1 MLTGIELPCFR
12 PADPRNKGCALPKS
26 ATVYRSLS
34 LVAIPITRH
43 IAPPTVVPWNN
54 DRYDRR
60 LAATSPIAR
69 IAGAR
74 SQPLEISRHLRGVR
88 PGHATARRDA
98 AGRCRRRSLRAA
110 NAWHQQSPE
119 GRLDHR
125 DWQRAHQGTARR
137 DGSLFPPHHGRI
149 GAPVEMLTTARSGA
163 RISRHFMFY
172 ADRVGKKSPDGSW
185 GDHMFYRS
193 AKRARTVRSGTGAR
207 VEPALLETPRL
218 SPPAIPRLVER
229 HALIFRHG
237 LEFTACIR

>member
-1 MLTGIELPCFR
+1 MLTGIELPCPR

-26 ATVYRSLS
+26 ATVYRSLP

-110 NAWHQQSPE
+110 NARHQQSPE

-149 GAPVEMLTTARSGA
+149 GAPVEMLTTAPTEWREDLA
-163 RISRHFMFY
+163 TLHALL

-185 GDHMFYRS
+185 GDHPVF
-193 AKRARTVRSGTGAR
+193 GR
-207 VEPALLETPRL
+207 VPGQEWSLLCW
-218 SPPAIPRLVER
+218 R
-229 HALIFRHG
+229 HLDYHLRQFRV
-237 LEFTACIR
+237 